1 MSEIEMQE
9 PQSSNSKRSEQCS
22 ALPDIANRNHLYNPP
37 GFHLAYPGECLIV
50 GSSLVLRLLHC

>member
-1 MSEIEMQE
+1 MQE
-9 PQSSNSKRSEQCS
+9 PQSSNTKRSEQCS